1 MAIAP
6 ITTSANGEP
15 FLNALFDVGT
25 LAADDVEEVAAVVE
39 DADDLEDVEVLM
51 VEAELVVPV
60 EVAVEDESVLD
71 ESVLDESV
79 AEAED
84 DDATEVV
91 PVPPVISKRVL

>member
-25 LAADDVEEVAAVVE
+25 LAADDVEEAAAVVE

-51 VEAELVVPV
+51 VDAVLVVPV
-60 EVAVEDESVLD
+60 ELAVED